1 MTELIAVTAAT
12 GHLGR
17 RIAARL
23 AERGVAQRLVVRD
36 PTRAPRLPGAD
47 VVAAA
52 YESDAFSPAVRGVG
66 TLVLI
71 SASEARNRVSL
82 HTAAIDSAVA
92 AGVRR
97 IVYVS
102 FLGAAADATFTF
114 ARDHWH
120 TEEHLRR
127 SGLPHTILR
136 DSLYLDVLPYF
147 ATLASEATGSVATL
161 ASEASGSVATLA
173 SEATGSVATL
183 ASEASGSVERDGVL
197 RGPAGD
203 GRVAA
208 VARDDVADVAV
219 AVACT
224 DDDRHD
230 GRTYDLTGPQP
241 MTMGDVAA
249 ELSRA
254 AGRPVTYHAETLEEA
269 YASRAHYGAPDWE
282 VAGWVTSYAAI
293 ATGEMNVVTD
303 AVSTLAGHA
312 PMSLSDFLRAYPES
326 VAHLR
331 A

>member
-161 ASEASGSVATLA
+161 ASEASGSV
-173 SEATGSVATL
+173 
-183 ASEASGSVERDGVL
+183 ERDGVL

>member
-147 ATLASEATGSVATL
+147 ATLASEA
-161 ASEASGSVATLA
+161 
-173 SEATGSVATL
+173 
-183 ASEASGSVERDGVL
+183 SGSVERDGVL